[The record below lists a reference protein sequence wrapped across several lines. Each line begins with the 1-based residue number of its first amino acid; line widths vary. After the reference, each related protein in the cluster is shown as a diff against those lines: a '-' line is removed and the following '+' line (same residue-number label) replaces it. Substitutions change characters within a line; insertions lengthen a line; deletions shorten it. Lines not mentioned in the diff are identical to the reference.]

1 MKIIFIVIL
10 ISTSL
15 NLWATPKKVEVWFL
29 SIDKTAFLNKIIPQT
44 KFSSMTARQLQCQ
57 QMGDYCFDPQVG
69 LYKKDTKTDSVISE
83 PLDYSE
89 LDKAESYDFA
99 KGHSGGQFETCD
111 NNGHF
116 DIFCGKT
123 KSKKISGNP
132 KLHIWVDISST
143 MKQVDFESFDQPCRR
158 ENFLRTINNSC
169 PLNEKMK
176 VYIFDENRKEL
187 GNFDR
192 VCMNAGLN
200 KIERIIRDIKTS
212 TVDHLVIV
220 TDIFEASAKF
230 VDFIEALPGGTTKG
244 IVKPYYAKNL
254 KEEVGRLQSS
264 CK

>member
-1 MKIIFIVIL
+1 MKIVFIFVL

-15 NLWATPKKVEVWFL
+15 NLFAMPKKVEVWFL
-29 SIDKTAFLNKIIPQT
+29 SIDRTAFLDKIIPKT
-44 KFSSMTARQLQCQ
+44 KFSKLTARQLQCQ
-57 QMGDYCFDPQVG
+57 QMGDYCFDPQLG
-69 LYKKDTKTDSVISE
+69 LYKKDEKSNSLSE

-89 LDKAESYDFA
+89 LDKAESYDFV
-99 KGHSGGQFETCD
+99 KGYKDGQFETCD
-111 NNGHF
+111 NNGNF
-116 DIFCGKT
+116 DIFCGK
-123 KSKKISGNP
+123 SKAKKVTRNQ
-132 KLHIWVDISST
+132 KLHVWVDISST

-158 ENFLRTINNSC
+158 EHFLRAINGSC

-200 KIERIIRDIKTS
+200 RIDRIIRDIKAS
-212 TVDHLVIV
+212 TVDHLVII

-230 VDFIEALPGGTTKG
+230 VDFIEDLSGGSTKG
-244 IVKPYYAKNL
+244 IAKPYYAKNL
-254 KEEVGRLQSS
+254 KEEVSRLQSS